1 MEFKEILKAWNLEFK
16 TTHPELVFYGSP
28 RRALSRYVVETNKGL
43 FLLEKIDNPEKKE
56 KIAEIIGGLNI
67 KKINPYIRTNEG
79 RFILD
84 NNGFWRISKY
94 IQGVPLKRPYYLRDE
109 WRGDVLIEFIKQ
121 LKQKNIE
128 AEKFSLK
135 EFIKN
140 FKMRLMQNN
149 PELLQKLGKALDFLN
164 GYIKKELPN
173 VFSHGDFHPMN
184 IIWSN
189 DDILAVIDWEFTGL
203 KPMYY
208 DEATMVGS
216 LSFEYPDAIINDIT
230 LNFIKEI
237 KDKELLFE
245 SVIAT
250 RMVWLSQWLN
260 MNDKSM
266 IELECEHINLLIA
279 KQHKILEYWN
289 QKLF

>member
-1 MEFKEILKAWNLEFK
+1 MEFKEILEAWNLEFK
-16 TTHPELVFYGSP
+16 TTHPELTLYGSP
-28 RRALSRYVVETNKGL
+28 RRSLSRNVVETNKGL
-43 FLLEKIDNPEKKE
+43 FLLERIDNPQKKE
-56 KIAEIIGGLNI
+56 KIAEIIAELNI
-67 KKINPYIRTNEG
+67 KKVNPYIRTNKGE
-79 RFILD
+79 FILN

-94 IQGVPLKRPYYLRDE
+94 IQGVPLKRPYYLKDG
-109 WRGDVLIEFIKQ
+109 WRGDVLREFIKQ
-121 LKQKNIE
+121 LKQKRVDTE
-128 AEKFSLK
+128 VFSLK

-140 FKMRLMQNN
+140 FKMKLMQQNQ
-149 PELLQKLGKALDFLN
+149 EIFSKIKKAFEFLN
-164 GYIKKELPN
+164 GYMKKELPN

-189 DDILAVIDWEFTGL
+189 DDILAVIDWEFMGL

-250 RMVWLSQWLN
+250 RLIWLSQWLN
-260 MNDKSM
+260 MNDKPM
-266 IELECEHINLLIA
+266 IDLESEHINLLLA
-279 KQHKILEYWN
+279 KRDKILEYWN